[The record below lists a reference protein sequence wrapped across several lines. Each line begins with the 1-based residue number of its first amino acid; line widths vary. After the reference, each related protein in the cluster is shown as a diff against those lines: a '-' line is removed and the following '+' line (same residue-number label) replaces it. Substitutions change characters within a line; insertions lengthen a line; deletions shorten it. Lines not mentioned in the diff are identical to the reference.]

1 MAVTRH
7 RVRIALGALWI
18 LDGLLQLQRS
28 MFTARFAH
36 QVLAPA
42 GDGQPWFVSEPVSLT
57 SRLIAEH
64 PVPWDVGFAA
74 IQLGLGIG
82 FLVPRLVRP
91 AIIASVGWA
100 FGVWWLGEGLG
111 GMAGGHADVL
121 TGAPGAV
128 LLYAVLAV
136 AVWPLPGTDGRDR
149 EPLPGALT
157 LAWAGFWVL
166 GAVLRLLPGQATSA
180 AIAGEISSSS
190 AGAPGW
196 LQRIDHAAAAAV
208 APVGVSVVVAWV
220 LACLAIGLGG
230 LLAGVPRQAAA
241 TLGVIVA
248 SGFWVVGQAFG
259 QPWTGAATDP
269 NTSPLV
275 VLMAV
280 ALLGVETSAQA
291 HGRHRRAAETAAPQA
306 ARTAVTTGTTGVA
319 AIDFI
324 PASANAW
331 SAPELWR
338 ARQSAAAANWAY
350 AEPAAPPTGGG
361 QRTDPDYAPSER

>member
-91 AIIASVGWA
+91 AIVASVGWA

-208 APVGVSVVVAWV
+208 APAGMSLIVAWV
-220 LACLAIGLGG
+220 LVCLAVGLGG
-230 LLAGVPRQAAA
+230 LLGGVPRQVAA
-241 TLGVIVA
+241 TLGIIVA
-248 SGFWVVGQAFG
+248 SSFWVLGQAFG

-269 NTSPLV
+269 NTAPLV

-280 ALLGVETSAQA
+280 ALLGVESSAQA
-291 HGRHRRAAETAAPQA
+291 RGRHRRGAPAAAPVPA
-306 ARTAVTTGTTGVA
+306 LGGVPVA
-319 AIDFI
+319 TSVVPAMDFT
-324 PASANAW
+324 PAFANAW

-338 ARQSAAAANWAY
+338 ARQPTDAANWAL
-350 AEPAAPPTGGG
+350 AAPTLPPPGGP
-361 QRTDPDYAPSER
+361 QSSDLNYAASER

>member
-7 RVRIALGALWI
+7 RVRVALGALWI

-28 MFTARFAH
+28 MFTARFAN

-42 GDGQPWFVSEPVSLT
+42 GAGQPWFVSEPVALT
-57 SRLIAEH
+57 TRLIAEH
-64 PVPWDVGFAA
+64 PVPWDAGFAA
-74 IQLGLGIG
+74 IQLALGIG

-91 AIIASVGWA
+91 AIIASLAWA

-111 GMAGGHADVL
+111 GIAGGHADLL

-136 AVWPLPGTDGRDR
+136 VVWPLPGNDGRDD
-149 EPLPGALT
+149 EPLPSALA

-166 GAVLRLLPGQATSA
+166 GAVLRLMPGQASSA
-180 AIAGEISSSS
+180 AIAGEISTSS

-196 LQRIDHAAAAAV
+196 LQQIDHAAAAAV
-208 APVGVSVVVAWV
+208 APAGVSLIVAWV
-220 LACLAIGLGG
+220 LVCLAVGLGG
-230 LLAGVPRQAAA
+230 LLDGVPRQAAA
-241 TLGVIVA
+241 TLGIIVA
-248 SGFWVVGQAFG
+248 SSFWVLGQAFG

-275 VLMAV
+275 VLMAI
-280 ALLGVETSAQA
+280 ALLGVQTSTQA
-291 HGRHRRAAETAAPQA
+291 GGRHRRGAPA
-306 ARTAVTTGTTGVA
+306 VVPARAPRAVPVGTSVVPA
-319 AIDFI
+319 MDFT
-324 PASANAW
+324 PASANVW

-338 ARQSAAAANWAY
+338 ARQPTAAANWAST
-350 AEPAAPPTGGG
+350 APTTSASDGA
-361 QRTDPDYAPSER
+361 QRSDPKYVPSER